1 MADIRLKGVTKRFGE
16 TVAVDAID
24 LVLQAG
30 SFTTFLGPSGCGKTT
45 TLRMIAGLEQPSEGE
60 IWLGPDLVSS
70 PSVFVLPEKRQ
81 IGMVFQSYAV
91 WPHMTVF
98 DNVAFPLKI
107 RRGVSRSETREQTRR
122 ALETVQLGAL
132 AERYPAELSG
142 GQQQRVALARAI
154 VLEPKLLLLDEPLS
168 NLDSKLREQMRI
180 ELRELQQ
187 RLKVTTL
194 YVTHDQVEAMALSDV
209 VMVMNE
215 GRIVQTGTPREIHEQ
230 PQTRFVADFVGWTNF
245 LPASVIDRDTVTVLG
260 QVLRS
265 KVPENLAEGTHVQI
279 SIRPKHVT
287 VLPNGAAGE
296 QNVMSA
302 ELKTTLYMGD
312 HELCELAIGDHTVLA
327 HAPADLDLGTHRS
340 VEVVLD
346 PNQIR
351 VLAT

>member
-1 MADIRLKGVTKRFGE
+1 MTDVRLKGVTKRFGA
-16 TVAVDAID
+16 TLAVDNID
-24 LVLQAG
+24 LVLPAG
-30 SFTTFLGPSGCGKTT
+30 TFTTFLGPSGCGKTT
-45 TLRMIAGLEQPSEGE
+45 TLRMIAGLERPSEGE
-60 IWLGPDLVSS
+60 IWLGPDLVTG
-70 PSVFVLPEKRQ
+70 PAAFVLPEKRH

-107 RRGVSRSETREQTRR
+107 RRGVRRGELREKTQH
-122 ALETVQLGAL
+122 ALETVQLSEL

-194 YVTHDQVEAMALSDV
+194 YVTHDQIEAMALSDI

-215 GRIVQTGTPREIHEQ
+215 GRIVQTGTPREIHDR

-245 LPASVIDRDTVTVLG
+245 LPAIVVDGDTVTVLG
-260 QVLRS
+260 RTFRS
-265 KVPENLAEGTHVQI
+265 RVPENFAAGTPVQV

-287 VLPNGAAGE
+287 VLPNGAGGA
-296 QNVMSA
+296 QNAVSA
-302 ELKTTLYMGD
+302 ELRTTLYMGD
-312 HELCELAIGDHTVLA
+312 HELCELAVGEHTVLA
-327 HAPADLDLGTHRS
+327 HAPADLDLGNHRK
-340 VEVVLD
+340 VEIVLD
-346 PNQIR
+346 PSHLL